1 MVSRS
6 TSNSSTDQD
15 QRTDTL
21 DRDAAP
27 GEGLLRV
34 GRVARGHG
42 LRGEV
47 LVELTSDRPERSV
60 VGATFVTDSGDLV
73 VAEARPHQLRW
84 LMRFEGVTDRP
95 AADDLRGIVLWAEP
109 IEDEGTLWVH
119 DLIGC
124 AVRDQRGVARGTVVS
139 VLDNPAADIME
150 LDSGALVPVNFIVAG
165 PENTEVV
172 VDVPDGLFDL

>member
-1 MVSRS
+1 
-6 TSNSSTDQD
+6 
-15 QRTDTL
+15 L
-21 DRDAAP
+21 DPVTAP

-34 GRVARGHG
+34 GRVARSHG

-47 LVELTSDRPERSV
+47 LVELTSDRRERSA
-60 VGATFVTDSGDLV
+60 VGAAFVTDDRDLV
-73 VAEARPHQLRW
+73 VAEARSHQKRW

-95 AADDLRGIVLWAEP
+95 GADELRGTVLWAEP

-124 AVRDQRGVARGTVVS
+124 AVRDQSGVVRGNVLS

-150 LDSGALVPVNFIVAG
+150 LDSGALVPVNFIVSG
-165 PENTEVV
+165 PEHSEVL

>member
-1 MVSRS
+1 
-6 TSNSSTDQD
+6 
-15 QRTDTL
+15 
-21 DRDAAP
+21 
-27 GEGLLRV
+27 
-34 GRVARGHG
+34 

-60 VGATFVTDSGDLV
+60 VGATFVTDRGNLV
-73 VAEARPHQLRW
+73 VAEARRHQKRW
-84 LMRFEGVTDRP
+84 LMRFHGVGDRP
-95 AADDLRGIVLWAEP
+95 VADGIRGTVLWAEP

-124 AVRDQRGVARGTVVS
+124 AVRDQLGVTHGTVVS

-165 PENTEVV
+165 PEHAEVL
-172 VDVPDGLFDL
+172 VDAPDGLFDL